1 MHRKKLNI
9 FCFIST
15 YDRDYIKNLDKEVN
29 IIFRNYKK
37 LQNINELKAL
47 KNFCKSINKKVFLA
61 NDIKLALTLKFNGVY
76 IPSFNK
82 QINFTMNKNLK
93 NFTIL
98 GSAHNIKEIREK
110 ERQGVGVIFISPI
123 FEVDKSNKF
132 LGVQKFNF
140 LSLTTNNKVIALGGV
155 NNSNIKKLNFIKAS
169 GYAGISYFK
178 KKRPHKGPFKY
189 FKSLL
194 N

>member
-1 MHRKKLNI
+1 V
-9 FCFIST
+9 
-15 YDRDYIKNLDKEVN
+15 E
-29 IIFRNYKK
+29 
-37 LQNINELKAL
+37 
-47 KNFCKSINKKVFLA
+47 
-61 NDIKLALTLKFNGVY
+61 
-76 IPSFNK
+76 
-82 QINFTMNKNLK
+82 
-93 NFTIL
+93 
-98 GSAHNIKEIREK
+98 
-110 ERQGVGVIFISPI
+110 VIFISPI

-140 LSLTTNNKVIALGGV
+140 LSLTTNNKVIALGGF

-178 KKRPHKGPFKY
+178 KKRPHKGPLKY

>member
-37 LQNINELKAL
+37 PQNINELKAL

-61 NDIKLALTLKFNGVY
+61 NNMKLALTLKFNGVY

-98 GSAHNIKEIREK
+98 GSAHSIKEIREK
-110 ERQGVGVIFISPI
+110 ERQGVKVTFISPI

-140 LSLTTNNKVIALGGV
+140 LSLTTNNKVIALGGF
-155 NNSNIKKLNFIKAS
+155 NNNNIKKLNFIKAN

-178 KKRPHKGPFKY
+178 KKRPR
-189 FKSLL
+189 
-194 N
+194 

>member
-1 MHRKKLNI
+1 MHKKKLNI
-9 FCFIST
+9 FCFISD

-37 LQNINELKAL
+37 FNNIKELKEL
-47 KNFCKSINKKVFLA
+47 KTLCKSIDKKVFLA
-61 NDIKLALTLKFNGVY
+61 NDMKLALNLKFDGVY

-82 QINFTMNKNLK
+82 KTNFNMGKIIR

-98 GSAHNIKEIREK
+98 GSAHNIREIREK
-110 ERQGVGVIFISPI
+110 ERQGVDVIFISPI

-132 LGVQKFNF
+132 LDVPKFNI
-140 LSLTTNNKVIALGGV
+140 LSLSTNSKVIALGGF
-155 NNSNIKKLNFIKAS
+155 NNNNIKKLNFIKAN

-178 KKRPHKGPFKY
+178 KKRPR
-189 FKSLL
+189 
-194 N
+194 